1 MNGDDMTKLRGQSPE
16 FLRVLHT
23 ARILATTETPV
34 LIIGEQGVGKETLA
48 REIHRSSGQRGR
60 PFFNLICA
68 GLTGDALTGMADES
82 SSDGPLATGG
92 TLYFNE
98 IGDLSTEGQAK
109 LFNLTEQIANRLGG
123 APSVRLIASSS
134 RDLRALVDQGVFRED
149 LYFRLYVV
157 PLELPPL
164 RHRGGD
170 VAFLLKQ
177 FTVDMARAY
186 GRKAPAYSVSAK
198 NLLKA
203 YHWPGNLRELR
214 NFCERM
220 VLLFPG
226 ATVQPENLPIEIR
239 RGRGTGTRSPGFLL
253 PDGGIDLF
261 SLEADMIGQAL
272 RMAGGNRSKAAR
284 LLGLSRD
291 TLLYRMQKY
300 AIKA

>member
-1 MNGDDMTKLRGQSPE
+1 MNADESTKLRGQSPE

-23 ARILATTETPV
+23 ARILAATETPV

-48 REIHRSSGQRGR
+48 REIHRSSRQRGR
-60 PFFNLICA
+60 PFYNLVCA
-68 GLTGDALTGMADES
+68 GLSGEALSPLADETVP
-82 SSDGPLATGG
+82 DGPLATGG
-92 TLYFNE
+92 TLYFKE
-98 IGDLSTEGQAK
+98 IGDLSAEGQAQ
-109 LFNLTEQIANRLGG
+109 LFNLTERIANRSGDST
-123 APSVRLIASSS
+123 PRLIASSS
-134 RDLRALVDQGVFRED
+134 RDLRALVDEGRFRED

-164 RHRGGD
+164 RQRGGD

-186 GRKAPAYSVSAK
+186 GRKAPAYSVTAK

-226 ATVQPENLPIEIR
+226 ATIQPENLPIEIR
-239 RGRGTGTRSPGFLL
+239 RGRGNEARVPGFLL